1 MDNQKDIEK
10 LSEYEAIVLIDEV
23 DLYLHPKWKYDF
35 VYKLRKMFPKIQFIM
50 TTHSIVTVLGA
61 SNDDETVFYKIYKED
76 GETKVSS
83 RIDDISD
90 YTANVLMTSPLFD
103 LEDMQ
108 VRNFDIKARA
118 SDDGFIYKNIHS
130 EVRKYMKENPSMLND
145 DIKEKTRIEIQK
157 RLKQLRKK

>member
-1 MDNQKDIEK
+1 
-10 LSEYEAIVLIDEV
+10 
-23 DLYLHPKWKYDF
+23 
-35 VYKLRKMFPKIQFIM
+35 M

-61 SNDDETVFYKIYKED
+61 SNDDETVFYKIYKEK

-103 LEDMQ
+103 LENMQ
-108 VRNFDIKARA
+108 VRNFDTKARA

-145 DIKEKTRIEIQK
+145 DIKEEIQK
-157 RLKQLRKK
+157 RLKQLREK